1 MKKTYEVAGH
11 KFALVMPDDNPG
23 WNSSA
28 HRYDPF
34 VADDTNDCVFTAEW
48 VDEWYDT
55 SDKKF
60 LTYFAPTKKDK
71 MRIDF
76 YEWKEK
82 LLVEIAPT
90 FDAPANLCML
100 VNKDYTLARFH
111 EFDITPY
118 SFNIVLMLMYAVSQ
132 ARKDTLLVHA
142 SVTMKDGK
150 GYLFLG
156 KSGTGKSTHSQL
168 WINNIEG
175 CSLLN
180 DDNPVVRI
188 ESDGEIRVYGS
199 PWSGKTPCYRNLN
212 VPVGA
217 FVDLRQ
223 AKQNAIRKL
232 SVVEAYTSIYKSITG
247 FKFVKEL
254 ADDYHANNTRLI
266 SSVPFYELECLPDAD
281 AAFLCYKTVTQQ

>member
-23 WNSSA
+23 WNNA
-28 HRYDPF
+28 HNYDPF
-34 VADDTNDCVFTAEW
+34 VVDDSNDCDFTAEW

-60 LTYFAPTKKDK
+60 LTYFAPIKKDK

-76 YEWKEK
+76 YEWNGM
-82 LLVEIAPT
+82 LLLEIAPT
-90 FDAPANLCML
+90 YNAPANLYML
-100 VNKDYTLARFH
+100 VNKDNTFVQFH
-111 EFDITPY
+111 EFEVTAY
-118 SFNIVLMLMYAVSQ
+118 SFNAVLMLMYSASQ
-132 ARKDTLLVHA
+132 ARKNTLLMHA

-188 ESDGEIRVYGS
+188 EDDGEIRVYGS

-217 FVDLRQ
+217 FVNLCQ
-223 AKQNAIRKL
+223 AKQNAIKKM
-232 SVVEAYTSIYKSITG
+232 SMVEAYTIVYKSLTG
-247 FKFVKEL
+247 IKFVKEM
-254 ADDYHANNTRLI
+254 ADDYYANNIRII
-266 SSVPFYELECLPDAD
+266 SSVPFFELECLPDAD
-281 AAFLCYKTVTQQ
+281 AAFLCYNAVTQQ